1 MSIYDSA
8 IKVISF
14 YRKTAQTD
22 SYQHKNT
29 ILSKQ
34 NEKISN
40 RPKKIQ
46 DIKNSII
53 TTDAHFDKKTIAK
66 FTSKTNPPKQQQK
79 RQTSITNRRRLNN
92 SYARETETGEFI

>member
-1 MSIYDSA
+1 MTVPLRLFRFTAKLHKPIHIN
-8 IKVISF
+8 IKTQS
-14 YRKTAQTD
+14 YPNKTKK
-22 SYQHKNT
+22 YQ
-29 ILSKQ
+29 IG
-34 NEKISN
+34 
-40 RPKKIQ
+40 PKKIQ